1 NKAGHDESL
10 ATRYPPQFR
19 ADVHASSPIRHAGG
33 VMASTTRYGR
43 AVLLMLA
50 AVSMASVLPA
60 GAQNVPPGENP
71 ETSATEAAAPDADD
85 ADLKDLELDW
95 SQLNVDASTLTTA
108 PASKLRF
115 SQQAGS
121 DMSWSFRDKPNG
133 SAAVTVKQP
142 LSPFWDARL
151 GADMTVT
158 RQPPTTMP

>member
-1 NKAGHDESL
+1 
-10 ATRYPPQFR
+10 
-19 ADVHASSPIRHAGG
+19 
-33 VMASTTRYGR
+33 MASTTRYGR

-60 GAQNVPPGENP
+60 GAQNLPPGENP
-71 ETSATEAAAPDADD
+71 EASATEAAAAPDADA

-108 PASKLRF
+108 PASKLRLPP
-115 SQQAGS
+115 QAGAGS
-121 DMSWSFRDKPNG
+121 EMSWSSRDKPNG

-142 LSPFWDARL
+142 LSPFWDARV

-158 RQPPTTMP
+158 SQPPTTMSELLSEKLA